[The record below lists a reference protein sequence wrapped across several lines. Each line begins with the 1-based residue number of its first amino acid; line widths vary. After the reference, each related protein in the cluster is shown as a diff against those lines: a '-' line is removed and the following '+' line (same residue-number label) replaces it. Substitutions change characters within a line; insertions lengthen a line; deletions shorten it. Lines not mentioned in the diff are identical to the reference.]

1 MAVNKNALIRYK
13 TIDKCLQNNYRKWT
27 LNDLIEACSD
37 ALYEFE
43 GKDVDVSKRTVQL
56 DIQMMRS
63 DKLGYNAPI
72 VVYDRKF
79 YKYEYENYSIT
90 NSPISNQDLAKL
102 SEAVSFLKQFQGFSH
117 FSELGTMVQ
126 KLEDH
131 VYTQKTHEKPLIDFE
146 KNDNLKGLEFLDK
159 LYQFILKKQT
169 IKMTYQSFKARQENT
184 FDFYPYLLK
193 EYRNRWFVIGK
204 RKASEGIMNL
214 ALDRIISVEKSSKSF
229 LEDSDFDSELYYKKA
244 IGVSI
249 SPTLESETVILYIKH
264 KQAPYVLTKPFHHS
278 QKEVSR
284 DNYGVTISLDV
295 QLNFELE
302 KEILGLGEGIKVI
315 APERLKRNIKERLY
329 DAIDSYETEINDKSL
344 RTISNRLEYKGF
356 GILNHVYTKR
366 DIRKLK
372 SKLDFYIKEHNEQG
386 FGMREVLKKMPELKE
401 ILFNKNFK
409 KLIKSIDKNTFLTK
423 AIYFD
428 KSPQDNWYVTWHQDV
443 PINVTRKIETEN
455 FSSWTNKKGVISVRP
470 PEEISK
476 NTFSMRI
483 HLDDTTIKNGALKVI
498 PGSHKKRLNDDEIK
512 LISQSSIPFTSE
524 VNSGGVQLLKPL
536 LLHASSVSK
545 VQKRRRVLHLE
556 FSSIELPNGLYY
568 AERENLF

>member
-13 TIDKCLQNNYRKWT
+13 TIDKCLQNNFRQWT

-37 ALYEFE
+37 ALYEYE
-43 GKDVDVSKRTVQL
+43 GKGVDVSKRTVQL

-79 YKYEYENYSIT
+79 YKYEDANYSIT
-90 NSPISNQDLAKL
+90 NSPISNQDLSKL

-117 FSELGTMVQ
+117 FAELGSMVQ

-131 VYTQKTHEKPLIDFE
+131 VYTQQTHEKSLIDFE
-146 KNDNLKGLEFLDK
+146 KNDNLKGLEFLDE
-159 LYQFILKKQT
+159 LYQFILKRQA
-169 IKMTYQSFKARQENT
+169 IEMTYKSFKARQEST
-184 FDFYPYLLK
+184 FSFHPYLLK
-193 EYRNRWFVIGK
+193 EFRNRWFVIGK
-204 RKASEGIMNL
+204 RKSSEGIMNL
-214 ALDRIISVEKSSKSF
+214 ALDRIISVEKSNKTFVADKSF
-229 LEDSDFDSELYYKKA
+229 NSETYYKQA
-244 IGVSI
+244 IGVSV
-249 SPTLESETVILYIKH
+249 SPNMKPENVLLYVNH
-264 KQAPYVLTKPFHHS
+264 KQAPYVLTKPFHYS
-278 QKEVSR
+278 QKEVAR

-329 DAIDSYETEINDKSL
+329 DAVDAYETEINDKNL
-344 RTISNRLEYKGF
+344 RTISKRLEYKGF
-356 GILNHVYTKR
+356 GILNHVYSKR

-372 SKLDFYIKEHNEQG
+372 TKLDAYIKLNNEQV
-386 FGMREVLKKMPELKE
+386 FGMREVLLKLPELKP
-401 ILFNKNFK
+401 IIFNKNFK
-409 KLIKSIDKNTFLTK
+409 KLIKSIDKDVFLTK

-428 KSPQDNWYVTWHQDV
+428 KSPKDNWYVTWHQDI
-443 PINVTRKIETEN
+443 PINVLKKVETEG
-455 FSSWTNKKGVISVRP
+455 FSAWTNKKGVISVIP

-498 PGSHKKRLNDDEIK
+498 PGSHQKRLNTEEIK
-512 LISQSSIPFTSE
+512 LITMNSIPFVSE
-524 VNSGGVQLLKPL
+524 VGSGGVQLLKPL
-536 LLHASSVSK
+536 LLHASSESK
-545 VQKRRRVLHLE
+545 IQRRRRVLHLE
-556 FSSIELPNGLYY
+556 FTSIELPNGLEY
-568 AERENLF
+568 AEKELL